1 MPPTGACRWKEAGLS
16 LPKPEPTA
24 AAAGPAGPP
33 TRWQRF
39 AAWYQE
45 KRLRLT
51 IGLLAILFLVA
62 LYAPDIFISI
72 LPGQQGVLWSRFFG
86 GTRLGYTLDEGLRLK
101 FPWDKVWIYDVRMMQ
116 ATDTFN
122 AITSDGLTLEVEITL
137 RYRLVPVETPY
148 LHKFVGPDYL
158 NVLVLPE
165 VASQARQE
173 ISKYEPEVFYT
184 RRREEIENDILENL
198 REGSRIQLAADGM
211 RRGLIFIEDFLIR
224 SITLPPQVDAAIQSK
239 LAQRHLML
247 EYDYRIDREKKE
259 AERKGIE
266 AQGIRL
272 FQDTVSEG
280 ISPQY
285 LQWKGI
291 DATLALAQST
301 NAKIVIVGGGADG
314 LPIILGNMDS
324 VGATAAAPAP
334 PRTGAGAGSIAPAPG
349 RGPSS
354 PPPTGR
360 SGAGS
365 GAIEGATGRGPS
377 SPPPET
383 APAGGG
389 PPPQG

>member
-1 MPPTGACRWKEAGLS
+1 MS
-16 LPKPEPTA
+16 LPKPDPNA
-24 AAAGPAGPP
+24 APGGPVKPL

-51 IGLLAILFLVA
+51 IGLLVTLFLVA

-86 GTRLGYTLDEGLRLK
+86 GTRLGYTMDEGLRLK
-101 FPWDKVWIYDVRMMQ
+101 FPWDKAYIYDVRLMQ

-122 AITSDGLTLEVEITL
+122 AITADGLTLQVEITL
-137 RYRLVPVETPY
+137 RYRLVPTETPY
-148 LHKFVGPDYL
+148 LHKFVGPEYL
-158 NVLVLPE
+158 NVLLLPE

-184 RRREEIENDILENL
+184 RRREEIEDKILENL
-198 REGSRIQLAADGM
+198 REGSRIQLAAGDG
-211 RRGLIFIEDFLIR
+211 RRDLVFIEDFLIR
-224 SITLPPQVDAAIQSK
+224 SITLPPHVDAAIQSK

-259 AERKGIE
+259 AERKAIE
-266 AQGIRL
+266 AQGIRR

-301 NAKIVIVGGGADG
+301 NSKIVIIGSGANG
-314 LPIILGNMDS
+314 LPIILGNLDS
-324 VGATAAAPAP
+324 AGGSTVTTPP

-354 PPPTGR
+354 PPPAGL

-365 GAIEGATGRGPS
+365 GAVEGATGRGPS
-377 SPPPET
+377 SPPADQP
-383 APAGGG
+383 PAGGG
-389 PPPQG
+389 GGSRP